1 VLSLSG
7 DGFRFVGPRFP
18 GFGATT
24 SIIWQTSSIDQRGLE
39 TPVTI
44 AGDIFGVLCTS
55 LFPPHLQA
63 HTVKMVR
70 MVQEVAMLSAPK
82 ENTSWTV
89 AGAKARLSEVIERAQ
104 SSPQTITRNGKPSVV
119 VVSAEEWQRKTA
131 RKGTLAEFLLGS
143 PLRGADLDLERQRD
157 EPRDLP
163 L

>member
-1 VLSLSG
+1 MG
-7 DGFRFVGPRFP
+7 
-18 GFGATT
+18 
-24 SIIWQTSSIDQRGLE
+24 IE
-39 TPVTI
+39 
-44 AGDIFGVLCTS
+44 
-55 LFPPHLQA
+55 
-63 HTVKMVR
+63 
-70 MVQEVAMLSAPK
+70 MLSAPK
-82 ENTSWTV
+82 EGTNWTV

-131 RKGTLAEFLLGS
+131 RKGTLAEFLLDS